1 METNISCIFI
11 SYNTQDLKN
20 GNEEIESNALVLSKI
35 GKIALK
41 TYISHRSFEPISVK
55 ITS

>member
-41 TYISHRSFEPISVK
+41 TYISHRSFEPISIK